1 MDISNIKTTG
11 TKVQKEG
18 ENMTEYMSYLQAM
31 KYLGFNSRNYPA
43 LRRYIAAGLPVIDV
57 NGSKR
62 ISKTAIDKFMAE
74 HQTAATSETGQSKGA

>member
-1 MDISNIKTTG
+1 MAEYLSY
-11 TKVQKEG
+11 KE
-18 ENMTEYMSYLQAM
+18 AM
-31 KYLGFNSRNYPA
+31 KYLGFKARNYPA

-74 HQTAATSETGQSKGA
+74 HQSSTKD